1 MDLEALNLRLRPR
14 GPYEAI
20 DLGQALLRRSARE
33 VYTAWAATVLPLC
46 IAFAALAPVVE
57 WLPIVLMWWFKPLYD
72 RIVLVVLSR
81 GAFGERV
88 TVRDL
93 PWRSIFDRSLLWS
106 LTLGRFVATRSF
118 RLPVTMLEG
127 LDRARR
133 RLRLRVLLKG
143 ARFPATLLTTA
154 FLHAEQALALAY
166 LPLVV
171 LLAPQGVDVP
181 VWRWL
186 TDESMPLWLSMVGD
200 VSYLMALTLLE
211 PLYVACG
218 FTLYLNRRVEL
229 EAWDIEL
236 DLRRQLKSAGPDRR
250 EAA

>member
-1 MDLEALNLRLRPR
+1 LDLEALNLRLRPR

-20 DLGQALLRRSARE
+20 DLGQALLRRNLRE
-33 VYTAWAATVLPLC
+33 VYTAWAATVLPLG

-81 GAFGERV
+81 GVFGERV

-93 PWRSIFDRSLLWS
+93 PWRSIFDRSLWWS

-118 RLPVTMLEG
+118 MLPVTMLEG

-133 RLRLRVLLKG
+133 RLRMRTLLKG

-154 FLHAEQALALAY
+154 FLYAEQALALGY

-236 DLRRQLKSAGPDRR
+236 DLRQQLKGDGPDRR